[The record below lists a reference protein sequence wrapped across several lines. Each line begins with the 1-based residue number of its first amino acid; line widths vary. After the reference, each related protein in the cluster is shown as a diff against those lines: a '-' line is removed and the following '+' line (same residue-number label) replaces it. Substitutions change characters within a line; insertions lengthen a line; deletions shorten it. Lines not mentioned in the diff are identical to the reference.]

1 MKNKK
6 VLFSIISVLLIIGI
20 AFGGYF
26 ACFRGSNDAL
36 KFKKE
41 YEKLNN
47 TVRESDGASYNNVS
61 ISKNNPIKYLN
72 AKEAVDVIKNKE
84 GVIYFGANWCP
95 WCRNAIPVLFEAA
108 KKENLNTIY
117 YLDMDTVRNIWE
129 IKDNELVKT
138 TTEGEG
144 YYELLE
150 ALDSIL
156 GDKTYTLKDKD
167 GKVYDTNEKRIYMPL
182 VITVKNGKILDT
194 KLSTTSLNEGQT
206 KYDELTKEQHDELL
220 EYYRSMIKN
229 MKKDECSV
237 NGCE

>member
-6 VLFSIISVLLIIGI
+6 ILFSIIGVILIIGI
-20 AFGGYF
+20 AFGTYF
-26 ACFRGSNDAL
+26 ACFRGSEDAL
-36 KFKKE
+36 KFKKD

-47 TVRESDGASYNNVS
+47 TVRESDGANYNNVK
-61 ISKNNPIKYLN
+61 ISKNNPIKYLT

-108 KKENLNTIY
+108 KEENLKTIY

-129 IKDNELVKT
+129 IKDHELVKT
-138 TTEGEG
+138 TNESEG

-167 GKVYDTNEKRIYMPL
+167 GKVFDTNEKRIYMPL
-182 VITVKNGKILDT
+182 IITVKNGKILDT
-194 KLSTTSLNEGQT
+194 KLGTTTLNEGQT
-206 KYDELTKEQHDELL
+206 KYDDLTKEQHDELL
-220 EYYRSMIKN
+220 ETYKTMIKN
-229 MKKDECSV
+229 MRKDECSV